1 MSCKI
6 MVLEIFGENRGAL
19 YLKDVFRGEI
29 NNRLLGVETKV
40 GLLFNIP
47 RRHALCHRFTNQ
59 SRCVYI

>member
-29 NNRLLGVETKV
+29 NNSILGEETKV
-40 GLLFNIP
+40 VLLFNIP
-47 RRHALCHRFTNQ
+47 
-59 SRCVYI
+59 